1 MQRSRT
7 GSCEGFMSATP
18 TSHGKPCSGEHAESE
33 LRVTKPPAVFARE
46 YLSYLSDVMRRLDEN
61 AIATFIETLL
71 EVRERGGQIFFIVN
85 RGQAATAS
93 HFANAI
99 SVGSRTSAN
108 PV

>member
-18 TSHGKPCSGEHAESE
+18 TSHGKPCSGDHAESV

-46 YLSYLSDVMRRLDEN
+46 YLSYLSDVMSRLDEN

-71 EVRERGGQIFFIVN
+71 EVRERGGRIFFIGN
-85 RGQAATAS
+85 RGSAPTPT
-93 HFANAI
+93 H
-99 SVGSRTSAN
+99 SAN
-108 PV
+108 TIPP